1 LDVIV
6 FLFFCF
12 TGRNRKLQGLAVA
25 IIKIWERC
33 EIVKIAIKRGVENTD
48 GEVMAEEIKV
58 SFSF

>member
-1 LDVIV
+1 MV
-6 FLFFCF
+6 FGF

-25 IIKIWERC
+25 IIKLWERC

-58 SFSF
+58 SFFSYIF

>member
-1 LDVIV
+1 
-6 FLFFCF
+6 
-12 TGRNRKLQGLAVA
+12 LAVA

-58 SFSF
+58 SFSFWYFSNIWNLALKI